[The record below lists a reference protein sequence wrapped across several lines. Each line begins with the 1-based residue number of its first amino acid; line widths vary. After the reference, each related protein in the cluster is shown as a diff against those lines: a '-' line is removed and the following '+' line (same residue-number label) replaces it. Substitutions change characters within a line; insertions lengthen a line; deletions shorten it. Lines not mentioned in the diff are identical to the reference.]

1 MTTLSLARVE
11 PQLARRAAARIR
23 DLGEQI
29 YFGRTPSYGP
39 DRAGKLAFVG
49 YVVGSVVAWSLAT
62 LLVTGVL
69 AAVLR

>member
-11 PQLARRAAARIR
+11 LPLARRTTARLR
-23 DLGEQI
+23 DLGERI
-29 YFGRTPSYGP
+29 YSGRTPTYGP
-39 DRAGKLAFVG
+39 DRAGKLTFVG
-49 YVVGSVVAWSLAT
+49 YVVGSVLAWSLAT